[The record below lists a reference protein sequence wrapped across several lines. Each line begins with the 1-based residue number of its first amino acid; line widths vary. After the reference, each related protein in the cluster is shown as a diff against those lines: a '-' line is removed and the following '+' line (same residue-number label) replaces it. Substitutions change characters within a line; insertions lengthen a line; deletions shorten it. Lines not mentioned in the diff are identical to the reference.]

1 MREIM
6 RVIKEYDERKKE
18 ILDTAE
24 RLFRI
29 KGYDK
34 CTIMDIIKEVGIAKG
49 TFYHY
54 FKSKEEVLD
63 AIVLRYVDIVRNN
76 AEEILLIENI
86 NPVEKLMRAFM
97 AMQVTNQIDKDLLDN
112 MHRVEN
118 ALLHQKALNQL
129 VTTMTPI
136 LVKVIEEGI
145 EEKVWSCKY
154 PLEYMQIFLVAS
166 LTLTDEGIFEL
177 DSDSQ
182 MSVMAAMIS
191 MLEKML
197 NVPEDCF
204 MKLFIEN
211 FGKM

>member
-1 MREIM
+1 MGQIM

-29 KGYDK
+29 KGYEK
-34 CTIMDIIKEVGIAKG
+34 CTIMDIIEKIGIAKG

-54 FKSKEEVLD
+54 FKSKQEVLD
-63 AIVLRYVDIVRNN
+63 AVVLRYVDIIRNN

-97 AMQVTNQIDKDLLDN
+97 AMKVTNQIDKDLLDN
-112 MHRVEN
+112 IHKVEN
-118 ALLHQKALNQL
+118 ALLHQKVLNQL

-145 EEKVWSCKY
+145 EENIWSCKY

-182 MSVMAAMIS
+182 MSIIVAMIS

-197 NVPEDCF
+197 SVPEDCF
-204 MKLFIEN
+204 MKLFMEN

>member
-1 MREIM
+1 MGEIM

-29 KGYDK
+29 KGYEK

-63 AIVLRYVDIVRNN
+63 AVVLRYVDIVRSN

-112 MHRVEN
+112 IHKVEN
-118 ALLHQKALNQL
+118 ALLHQKVLNQL

-145 EEKVWSCKY
+145 EENVWICKY

-182 MSVMAAMIS
+182 MNIIDAMIS

-197 NVPEDCF
+197 GVPEDCF

>member
-1 MREIM
+1 
-6 RVIKEYDERKKE
+6 
-18 ILDTAE
+18 
-24 RLFRI
+24 
-29 KGYDK
+29 
-34 CTIMDIIKEVGIAKG
+34 MDIIKEVGIAKG

>member
-1 MREIM
+1 M

-29 KGYDK
+29 KGYEK
-34 CTIMDIIKEVGIAKG
+34 CTVMDIINEVGIAKG

-97 AMQVTNQIDKDLLDN
+97 AMQVTNQIDKDLIDN
-112 MHRVEN
+112 MHKVEN
-118 ALLHQKALNQL
+118 ALLHQKVLSQL
-129 VTTMTPI
+129 VKTMTPI
-136 LVKVIEEGI
+136 LVKIIEEGI

>member
-1 MREIM
+1 M
-6 RVIKEYDERKKE
+6 RVIKEHDVRKNE
-18 ILDTAE
+18 ILDMAE
-24 RLFRI
+24 KLFRI
-29 KGYDK
+29 KGYEK
-34 CTIMDIIKEVGIAKG
+34 CTIMDIINEVGIAKG
-49 TFYHY
+49 TFYYY

-63 AIVLRYVDIVRNN
+63 AVVLRYVDIIRNN
-76 AEEILLIENI
+76 AEEIILIENM

-112 MHRVEN
+112 MHKVEN
-118 ALLHQKALNQL
+118 ALLHQKVLNQL
-129 VTTMTPI
+129 VTAMTPI

-177 DSDSQ
+177 DSSSQ

>member
-1 MREIM
+1 M
-6 RVIKEYDERKKE
+6 RVIKEHDVRKNE
-18 ILDTAE
+18 ILDMAE
-24 RLFRI
+24 KLFRM
-29 KGYDK
+29 KGYEK
-34 CTIMDIIKEVGIAKG
+34 CTIMDIINEVGIAKG
-49 TFYHY
+49 TFYYY

-63 AIVLRYVDIVRNN
+63 AVVLRYVDIIRNN
-76 AEEILLIENI
+76 AEEIILIENM

-112 MHRVEN
+112 MHKVEN
-118 ALLHQKALNQL
+118 ALLHQKVLNQL

-177 DSDSQ
+177 DSSSQ

-197 NVPEDCF
+197 NVPEDYF

>member
-1 MREIM
+1 M
-6 RVIKEYDERKKE
+6 RVIKEHDVRKNE
-18 ILDTAE
+18 ILDMAE
-24 RLFRI
+24 KLFRI
-29 KGYDK
+29 KGYEK
-34 CTIMDIIKEVGIAKG
+34 CTIMDIINEVGIAKG
-49 TFYHY
+49 TFYYY

-63 AIVLRYVDIVRNN
+63 AVVLRYVDIIRNN
-76 AEEILLIENI
+76 AEEIILIENM

-112 MHRVEN
+112 MHKVEN
-118 ALLHQKALNQL
+118 ALLHQKVLNQL
-129 VTTMTPI
+129 VTTMAPI

-177 DSDSQ
+177 DSSSQ

-197 NVPEDCF
+197 NVPEDYF

>member
-1 MREIM
+1 M

-29 KGYDK
+29 KGYER
-34 CTIMDIIKEVGIAKG
+34 CTIMDIINEIGIAKG

-63 AIVLRYVDIVRNN
+63 AVVLRYVDIVRNN

-86 NPVEKLMRAFM
+86 NPVEKLMRSFM
-97 AMQVTNQIDKDLLDN
+97 AMQVTNQIEKDLLDN
-112 MHRVEN
+112 MHKVEN
-118 ALLHQKALNQL
+118 ALLHQKVLNQL
-129 VTTMTPI
+129 VTAMTPI

-177 DSDSQ
+177 DSDLK
-182 MSVMAAMIS
+182 MSVMTAMIS

-197 NVPEDCF
+197 NVPEDYF
-204 MKLFIEN
+204 MKLFIET

>member
-1 MREIM
+1 M

-29 KGYDK
+29 KGYEK

-54 FKSKEEVLD
+54 FKSKKEVLD
-63 AIVLRYVDIVRNN
+63 AVVLRYVDIVRNN

-97 AMQVTNQIDKDLLDN
+97 AMQITNQIDKDLLDN
-112 MHRVEN
+112 IHKVEN
-118 ALLHQKALNQL
+118 ALLHQKVLNQL

>member
-1 MREIM
+1 M

-18 ILDTAE
+18 ILDMAE

-29 KGYDK
+29 KGYEK
-34 CTIMDIIKEVGIAKG
+34 CTIMDIINEVGIAKG
-49 TFYHY
+49 TFYYY

-63 AIVLRYVDIVRNN
+63 AIVLRYVDIIRNN

-112 MHRVEN
+112 MHKVEN
-118 ALLHQKALNQL
+118 ALLHQKVLNQL

-145 EEKVWSCKY
+145 EAKVWSCKY

-177 DSDSQ
+177 DSSSQ

-197 NVPEDCF
+197 NVPEDYF

>member
-1 MREIM
+1 M

-29 KGYDK
+29 KGYEK

-49 TFYHY
+49 TFYYY

-63 AIVLRYVDIVRNN
+63 AVVLGYVDIVRNN

-97 AMQVTNQIDKDLLDN
+97 TMQITNQIDKDLLDN
-112 MHRVEN
+112 MHKVEN
-118 ALLHQKALNQL
+118 ALLHQKVLNQL

-145 EEKVWSCKY
+145 EENVWSCKY

>member
-1 MREIM
+1 M

-18 ILDTAE
+18 ILDISE

-29 KGYDK
+29 KGYGK

-76 AEEILLIENI
+76 AEEILIIENI
-86 NPVEKLMRAFM
+86 NSVEKLMRTFM
-97 AMQVTNQIDKDLLDN
+97 AMQITNQIDKDLLAN
-112 MHRVEN
+112 MHKVEN
-118 ALLHQKALNQL
+118 ALLHQKVLNQL

-204 MKLFIEN
+204 MKLFIES
-211 FGKM
+211 FGRG

>member
-154 PLEYMQIFLVAS
+154 PLEYMQIFIVAS

>member
-1 MREIM
+1 M
-6 RVIKEYDERKKE
+6 RVIKESDERKKE
-18 ILDTAE
+18 ILDISE
-24 RLFRI
+24 RLLRI
-29 KGYDK
+29 KGYGK

-86 NPVEKLMRAFM
+86 NSVEKLMRAFM
-97 AMQVTNQIDKDLLDN
+97 AMQITNQIDKDLLAN
-112 MHRVEN
+112 MHKVEN
-118 ALLHQKALNQL
+118 ALLHQKVLNQL

-166 LTLTDEGIFEL
+166 LILTDEGIFEL

>member
-1 MREIM
+1 M

-29 KGYDK
+29 KGYEK

-54 FKSKEEVLD
+54 FKSKQEVLD
-63 AIVLRYVDIVRNN
+63 AVVLRYVDIVRNN
-76 AEEILLIENI
+76 AEEVLLLENI

-112 MHRVEN
+112 IHKVEN
-118 ALLHQKALNQL
+118 ALLHQKVLNQL

-154 PLEYMQIFLVAS
+154 PLEYMQIFLVSS

-177 DSDSQ
+177 DSDSE

>member
-1 MREIM
+1 M

-29 KGYDK
+29 KGYEK
-34 CTIMDIIKEVGIAKG
+34 CTVMDIINEVGIAKG

-97 AMQVTNQIDKDLLDN
+97 AMQVTNQIDKDLIDN
-112 MHRVEN
+112 MHKVEN
-118 ALLHQKALNQL
+118 ALLHQKALSQL
-129 VTTMTPI
+129 VKTMTPI
-136 LVKVIEEGI
+136 LVKIIEEGI

-166 LTLTDEGIFEL
+166 LILTDEGIFEL
-177 DSDSQ
+177 DPDSQ

-204 MKLFIEN
+204 IELFIEN

>member
-1 MREIM
+1 M

-129 VTTMTPI
+129 VTRMTPI

>member
-1 MREIM
+1 M

-18 ILDTAE
+18 VLDTAE

>member
-1 MREIM
+1 M
-6 RVIKEYDERKKE
+6 RVIKEHDVRKNE
-18 ILDTAE
+18 ILDMAE
-24 RLFRI
+24 KLFRI
-29 KGYDK
+29 KGYEK
-34 CTIMDIIKEVGIAKG
+34 CTIMDIINEVGIAKG
-49 TFYHY
+49 TFYYY

-63 AIVLRYVDIVRNN
+63 AVVLRYVDIIRNN
-76 AEEILLIENI
+76 AEEIILIENM

-112 MHRVEN
+112 MHKVEN
-118 ALLHQKALNQL
+118 ALLHQKVLNQL

-177 DSDSQ
+177 DSDLK
-182 MSVMAAMIS
+182 MSVMTAIIS

-197 NVPEDCF
+197 NVPEDYF